1 MAWKLWASRYVL
13 YVSLHKFMDETFAH
27 ACSDILYSISVHLCF
42 IYIKLNSWGI
52 IYLTYKYYFTTPNST
67 QGSVDSA

>member
-1 MAWKLWASRYVL
+1 MAGQWQLSNWQRISYGMLLPVT
-13 YVSLHKFMDETFAH
+13 YINSL
-27 ACSDILYSISVHLCF
+27 
-42 IYIKLNSWGI
+42 GI